1 MVTYYYERE
10 MNAIEEFNTKSGFRI
25 IMPLDNKDLTMIL
38 NQSKDDIQEMTRAS
52 ERYEAVRARGYS
64 DDHLAS
70 EIGSFVLNLN
80 QRILSLGSS

>member
-1 MVTYYYERE
+1 

-25 IMPLDNKDLTMIL
+25 IMPLDNKDLTIIL
-38 NQSKDDIQEMTRAS
+38 NESKDDIQEMTRAS

-70 EIGSFVLNLN
+70 EIGSFVLDLN